1 MSCLYHLRIQ
11 SFYLLILLL
20 INHIKK
26 GLEFDDVI
34 LYNFFTDSE
43 LKEDTW
49 NILTLLDISD
59 EKLKEEDF
67 KFQYDRIYFCF

>member
-1 MSCLYHLRIQ
+1 MR
-11 SFYLLILLL
+11 
-20 INHIKK
+20 NIKK

-49 NILTLLDISD
+49 NILTLLDICD
-59 EKLKEEDF
+59 EKLSEEDF
-67 KFQYDRIYFCF
+67 KFQYDCIIYFFLTKFLKLFFSITKRPRF